1 MIGHIISESD
11 HVLIV
16 GGHYGL
22 EAIVAGMIVDGKGK
36 LFITAPTNL
45 DKEIIRANI

>member
-1 MIGHIISESD
+1 MIGHIISEGD

-22 EAIVAGMIVDGKGK
+22 EAIVAGIIADDKGK

-45 DKEIIRANI
+45 DQEIIKANI